1 MHLFVDGLSMVFI
14 LDYLYNSMGNLCKV
28 LFSLFFHGLSG
39 FQGVIFAFSG
49 VIFYY
54 FFSNFLGKLFRY
66 LLLMVTL
73 ECVNNSWK
81 PIYENFVVRIHI
93 HLDKQRLLPFCLLDS
108 RNFFTFSC
116 QLSQL

>member
-1 MHLFVDGLSMVFI
+1 MHVYVDSLSMVFI
-14 LDYLYNSMGNLCKV
+14 LDYLYNSMGNFCKV
-28 LFSLFFHGLSG
+28 LFSLFFHLPSG
-39 FQGVIFAFSG
+39 FQGVILAFSG

-54 FFSNFLGKLFRY
+54 FLSNILGKLFPY

-93 HLDKQRLLPFCLLDS
+93 HLDKQKLLPS
-108 RNFFTFSC
+108 AV
-116 QLSQL
+116 